1 MNRSLAF
8 ANALQLLVVAT
19 EKSSDAFQLRPR
31 GAIDPSIYLPYIYL
45 SIRLS
50 IKCDRCDR
58 IAVHIVLCIWYDV
71 RWCDSRSSFAAPYS
85 QLGSPLAR
93 SSSILTRQTQN
104 ATKLVAN
111 VEKAFTQRP
120 SRLLCANVCNSGVA
134 PRKGAPSQWVG
145 SGRQG
150 RQLRQWDMGAGG
162 VRQHNHQA

>member
-8 ANALQLLVVAT
+8 AKALQLLVVAT

-50 IKCDRCDR
+50 IKCDR
-58 IAVHIVLCIWYDV
+58 IAVHIVPWYDV
-71 RWCDSRSSFAAPYS
+71 RRCDSRSSFAAPYS
-85 QLGSPLAR
+85 QLGSTLAR
-93 SSSILTRQTQN
+93 SSSVLTRQTQN

-150 RQLRQWDMGAGG
+150 RQARLWGRRAAAA
-162 VRQHNHQA
+162 RQHNHQA

>member
-8 ANALQLLVVAT
+8 AKALQLLVVAT

-31 GAIDPSIYLPYIYL
+31 GAIDPSIYLPYICL

-50 IKCDRCDR
+50 IKCDR
-58 IAVHIVLCIWYDV
+58 IAVHIVLCIWWYDA
-71 RWCDSRSSFAAPYS
+71 RLCDSRSSFAAPYS
-85 QLGSPLAR
+85 QLGSTLAR

-134 PRKGAPSQWVG
+134 PRKGAPSQRVG

-150 RQLRQWDMGAGG
+150 RQARQWGRGG
-162 VRQHNHQA
+162 KGS

>member
-8 ANALQLLVVAT
+8 AKALQLLVVAT

-50 IKCDRCDR
+50 IKCDR

-71 RWCDSRSSFAAPYS
+71 RRCDSRSSFAAPYS
-85 QLGSPLAR
+85 QLGSTLAR
-93 SSSILTRQTQN
+93 SSSVLTRQTQN

-134 PRKGAPSQWVG
+134 PRKGGAQPVS
-145 SGRQG
+145 
-150 RQLRQWDMGAGG
+150 RQWEAGKAVG
-162 VRQHNHQA
+162 QEGGGGS